1 MYQESDV
8 SIELPI
14 AYVREHCTAW
24 AQLCKELDLEANGLE
39 RAIYLPSDRVS
50 LDLAQAKRYGL
61 CQEWWL

>member
-1 MYQESDV
+1 MYQDSDV

-24 AQLCKELDLEANGLE
+24 ALLCKELDLEANGLE

>member
-24 AQLCKELDLEANGLE
+24 AQLCKELDLEENGLE